1 MTLIL
6 RQIQEISANFISGLF
21 HRAILQN
28 GSALNPW
35 AYDDPTSARRKA
47 FQLGE
52 ILGLM
57 TTDSKE
63 LLAFLQNLSSKEI
76 VTSLHNALTDEVTN
90 L

>member
-1 MTLIL
+1 M
-6 RQIQEISANFISGLF
+6 QG
-21 HRAILQN
+21 

-52 ILGLM
+52 IMGL
-57 TTDSKE
+57 TTTNSKE

-76 VTSLHNALTDEVTN
+76 VTGLHNALTDEVTK
-90 L
+90 LL